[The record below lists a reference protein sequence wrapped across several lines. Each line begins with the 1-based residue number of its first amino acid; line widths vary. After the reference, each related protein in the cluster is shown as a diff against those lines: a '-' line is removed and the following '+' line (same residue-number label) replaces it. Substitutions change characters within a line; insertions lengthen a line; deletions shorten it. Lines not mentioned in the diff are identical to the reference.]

1 VLGIPSNLDAVASV
15 RQMSPYPMPP
25 AAPRRKAQRWRRF
38 CSVRGMPID
47 DKDLASSRQRKPA
60 GVKPA
65 AVCKT
70 RCAPRTCLE
79 KFGSPRS
86 FPDLPRRRC
95 WKQWASPPDYGAGVV
110 LAITRGGCLWKHE
123 SGTYVKFTPAGAE
136 LLPRGRSNSRSREAA
151 VPTDGAL
158 SIPINAGFAGRSND
172 AGADRRHEGAAPP

>member
-1 VLGIPSNLDAVASV
+1 
-15 RQMSPYPMPP
+15 MPR

-95 WKQWASPPDYGAGVV
+95 WKQWASPTTAPGSF
-110 LAITRGGCLWKHE
+110 LQSQGGCLWKHE

-158 SIPINAGFAGRSND
+158 SIPINASL
-172 AGADRRHEGAAPP
+172 AP